1 MWEASINESLKIMN
15 KEQLEMG
22 LGTNARNRRR
32 QAQPRQKRAQWW
44 FQQMRM
50 LVNSAID
57 WKPAPP
63 ARPEQTYLTLSRGK

>member
-1 MWEASINESLKIMN
+1 MN

-22 LGTNARNRRR
+22 LGTNAKARWQRRG
-32 QAQPRQKRAQWW
+32 QQRQKRAQWW
-44 FQQMRM
+44 FQQMRL

-63 ARPEQTYLTLSRGK
+63 ARPEQTFLILSRTK